1 MLLENNRLI
10 KMNSYDLLYILRSI
24 STVLPPLTLPLYM
37 LLTAEL
43 ITIKRTKTKSA
54 TYSTKPLSI
63 LPLSALHP
71 VSGSH
76 YKVNNTSYL
85 ISKSFYVHIKIC
97 NL

>member
-1 MLLENNRLI
+1 
-10 KMNSYDLLYILRSI
+10 MNSYDLLYILRSI
-24 STVLPPLTLPLYM
+24 STILPPLTLPLYI

-43 ITIKRTKTKSA
+43 ITIKRTKTKPA
-54 TYSTKPLSI
+54 IYTIKPLST

-76 YKVNNTSYL
+76 CKANNTSYL
-85 ISKSFYVHIKIC
+85 INKSFYVHIMIY